1 MESRLGEDQVWW
13 QGPGCA
19 HAPEKGQPFGEV
31 SRQNLARLVFDRNVR
46 AECYKEDR
54 YRRQVCRL
62 FDGSR
67 DVALAQLD
75 AGLAWWFRRYAAEQ
89 PPQER
94 AEYASAED
102 RARADAVGL
111 WRDRDPVP
119 PWEWRNVRKGD

>member
-1 MESRLGEDQVWW
+1 M
-13 QGPGCA
+13 C
-19 HAPEKGQPFGEV
+19 H
-31 SRQNLARLVFDRNVR
+31 
-46 AECYKEDR
+46 
-54 YRRQVCRL
+54 L